1 MLQARRPIIRR
12 PPTVFCPPILFCP
25 WINLFALA
33 VVIVIGAELRGG
45 HVDRKQERAFEEFV
59 AAAGDALLR
68 LAVLLASDQGLGED
82 AYQETL
88 YRLAARWGRIGN
100 PQAYCRRVLH
110 NVIIDQARA
119 RKRRLAEIRLVEAHD
134 DVDPR
139 MAEQAKAVEFRPALL
154 SALRTLAPQQ
164 RTVIVLRYFD
174 DRSEKEVA
182 DLLGVSLGTVKS
194 TASRAMAHLRD
205 NLILAGLLELSDSET
220 ERRADH
226 A

>member
-1 MLQARRPIIRR
+1 M
-12 PPTVFCPPILFCP
+12 
-25 WINLFALA
+25 
-33 VVIVIGAELRGG
+33 
-45 HVDRKQERAFEEFV
+45 DRKQERAFEEFV
-59 AAAGDALLR
+59 AAAGDGLLR
-68 LAVLLASDQGLGED
+68 LAVLLTSDQGLGED

-88 YRLAARWGRIGN
+88 HRLAARWGRIDN

-119 RKRRLAEIRLVEAHD
+119 RKRRPAEIRLVEAHD

-139 MAEQAKAVEFRPALL
+139 TADQAMAVELRQALL
-154 SALRTLAPQQ
+154 SALRALAPQQ

-174 DRSEKEVA
+174 DSSEREVA

-205 NLILAGLLELSDSET
+205 NLILAGLLELSDTET